1 MRDGRRKAVAA
12 VIAVASLAILIA
24 SSAMAMGWDV
34 PPGASD
40 VALEVSAQQN
50 GEGKEGIPQ
59 EGQGKTPQGSAK
71 GLSKNEPAG
80 SEMVEAD
87 DRDAQAPTSESGNAS
102 THALPSESSPE
113 GADDVGASDSKIRI
127 SLIIDASSVQ
137 GEGWPSSMGSFT
149 LELSTGSTVMDA
161 LRATGIAFTGSSSYV
176 SSIDG
181 LYAGMYGASSGWMY
195 SVDGVTPM
203 RAANAY
209 GITDGNAIRWYYSR

>member
-1 MRDGRRKAVAA
+1 MKDARRKAIAGVLAA
-12 VIAVASLAILIA
+12 VSLVILIA
-24 SSAMAMGWDV
+24 SSATAMSWDA
-34 PPGASD
+34 PSSTSD
-40 VALEVSAQQN
+40 AALEASLQQS
-50 GEGKEGIPQ
+50 GEGQAE
-59 EGQGKTPQGSAK
+59 TPQGSAK

-80 SEMVEAD
+80 SEMVDAD
-87 DRDAQAPTSESGNAS
+87 DRDAQAPTSESSNAS

-113 GADDVGASDSKIRI
+113 GADDVGASDSKIRV

-137 GEGWPSSMGSFT
+137 GEGWPSSMGRFT
-149 LELSTGSTVMDA
+149 LELSPGSTVMDA

-203 RAANAY
+203 RAANTY

>member
-1 MRDGRRKAVAA
+1 MKDGRRKAIAGVLAA
-12 VIAVASLAILIA
+12 VSLVILIA
-24 SSAMAMGWDV
+24 SSATAMSWDA
-34 PPGASD
+34 PSSTSD
-40 VALEVSAQQN
+40 AALETSLQQS
-50 GEGKEGIPQ
+50 GEGQAE
-59 EGQGKTPQGSAK
+59 TPQGSAK

-80 SEMVEAD
+80 SEMVDAD
-87 DRDAQAPTSESGNAS
+87 DHDAQVPTSESSNAS

-113 GADDVGASDSKIRI
+113 GVDDVGASDSKIRV

-149 LELSTGSTVMDA
+149 LELSPDSTVMDA

-203 RAANAY
+203 RAANTY

>member
-1 MRDGRRKAVAA
+1 MKDGRRKAIAGVLAA
-12 VIAVASLAILIA
+12 VSLVILIA
-24 SSAMAMGWDV
+24 SSTTAMSWD
-34 PPGASD
+34 ALSSTSD
-40 VALEVSAQQN
+40 AALEASLQQS
-50 GEGKEGIPQ
+50 GEGQAE
-59 EGQGKTPQGSAK
+59 TPQGSAK

-80 SEMVEAD
+80 SEMVDAD
-87 DRDAQAPTSESGNAS
+87 DHDAQAPTSESSNAS

-113 GADDVGASDSKIRI
+113 GADDVGASDSKIRV

-149 LELSTGSTVMDA
+149 LELSPGSTVMDA

-203 RAANAY
+203 RAANTY

>member
-1 MRDGRRKAVAA
+1 MKDGRRKAIAGVLAA
-12 VIAVASLAILIA
+12 VSLVILIA
-24 SSAMAMGWDV
+24 SSATAMSWD
-34 PPGASD
+34 ALSSTSD
-40 VALEVSAQQN
+40 AALEASLQQS
-50 GEGKEGIPQ
+50 GEGQAE
-59 EGQGKTPQGSAK
+59 TPQGSAK

-80 SEMVEAD
+80 SEMVDAD
-87 DRDAQAPTSESGNAS
+87 DRDAQAPTSESSNAS

-113 GADDVGASDSKIRI
+113 GADDVGASDSKIRV

-149 LELSTGSTVMDA
+149 LELSPGSTVMDA

>member
-1 MRDGRRKAVAA
+1 MKDGRRKAIAGVLAA
-12 VIAVASLAILIA
+12 VSLVILIA
-24 SSAMAMGWDV
+24 SSATAMSWDA
-34 PPGASD
+34 PSSTSD
-40 VALEVSAQQN
+40 AALEASLQQS
-50 GEGKEGIPQ
+50 GEGQAE
-59 EGQGKTPQGSAK
+59 TPQGSAK

-80 SEMVEAD
+80 SEMVDAD
-87 DRDAQAPTSESGNAS
+87 DRDAQAPTSESSNAS

-113 GADDVGASDSKIRI
+113 GADGVGASDSKIRV

-149 LELSTGSTVMDA
+149 LELSPGSTVMDA
-161 LRATGIAFTGSSSYV
+161 LRATGIAFAGSSSYV

-203 RAANAY
+203 RAANTY

>member
-1 MRDGRRKAVAA
+1 MKDGRRKAIAGVLAA
-12 VIAVASLAILIA
+12 VSLVILIA
-24 SSAMAMGWDV
+24 SSATAMSWD
-34 PPGASD
+34 ALSSTSD
-40 VALEVSAQQN
+40 AALEASLQQS
-50 GEGKEGIPQ
+50 GEGQAE
-59 EGQGKTPQGSAK
+59 TPQGSAK

-80 SEMVEAD
+80 SEMVDAD
-87 DRDAQAPTSESGNAS
+87 DRDAQAPTSESSNAS

-113 GADDVGASDSKIRI
+113 GADDVGASDSKIRV

-149 LELSTGSTVMDA
+149 LELSPGSTVLDA

>member
-1 MRDGRRKAVAA
+1 MKDGRRKAIAGVLAA
-12 VIAVASLAILIA
+12 VSLVILIA
-24 SSAMAMGWDV
+24 SSATAMSWDA
-34 PPGASD
+34 PSSTPDAALAAS
-40 VALEVSAQQN
+40 LQQS
-50 GEGKEGIPQ
+50 GEGQAE
-59 EGQGKTPQGSAK
+59 TPQGSAK
-71 GLSKNEPAG
+71 SLSKNEPAG
-80 SEMVEAD
+80 SEMVDAD
-87 DRDAQAPTSESGNAS
+87 DHDAQAPTSESSNAS

-113 GADDVGASDSKIRI
+113 GADDVGASDSKIRV
-127 SLIIDASSVQ
+127 SLIVDASSVQ

-149 LELSTGSTVMDA
+149 LELSPGSTVMDA

-203 RAANAY
+203 RAANTY

>member
-1 MRDGRRKAVAA
+1 MKDGRRKAIAGVLAA
-12 VIAVASLAILIA
+12 VSLVILIA
-24 SSAMAMGWDV
+24 SSTTAMSWD
-34 PPGASD
+34 ALSSTSD
-40 VALEVSAQQN
+40 AALEASLQQS
-50 GEGKEGIPQ
+50 GEGQAE
-59 EGQGKTPQGSAK
+59 TPQGSAK

-80 SEMVEAD
+80 SEMVDAD
-87 DRDAQAPTSESGNAS
+87 DHDAQAPTSESSNAS

-113 GADDVGASDSKIRI
+113 GADDVGASDSKIRV

-149 LELSTGSTVMDA
+149 LELSLGSTVMDA

>member
-1 MRDGRRKAVAA
+1 MLAA
-12 VIAVASLAILIA
+12 VSLVILIA
-24 SSAMAMGWDV
+24 SSATAMSWD
-34 PPGASD
+34 ALSSTSD
-40 VALEVSAQQN
+40 AALEASLQQS

-59 EGQGKTPQGSAK
+59 EGQGETPQGSAK

-80 SEMVEAD
+80 SEMVDAD

-149 LELSTGSTVMDA
+149 LELSPGSTVMDA

>member
-1 MRDGRRKAVAA
+1 MKDGRRKAIAGVLAA
-12 VIAVASLAILIA
+12 VSLVILIA
-24 SSAMAMGWDV
+24 SSTTAMSWD
-34 PPGASD
+34 ALSSTSD
-40 VALEVSAQQN
+40 AALEASLQQS
-50 GEGKEGIPQ
+50 GEGQAE
-59 EGQGKTPQGSAK
+59 TPQGSAK

-80 SEMVEAD
+80 SEMVDAD
-87 DRDAQAPTSESGNAS
+87 DRDAQAPTSESSNAS

-113 GADDVGASDSKIRI
+113 GADDVGASDSKIRV

-149 LELSTGSTVMDA
+149 LELSLGSTVMDA

>member
-1 MRDGRRKAVAA
+1 MKDARRKAIAGVLA
-12 VIAVASLAILIA
+12 VVSLVILIA
-24 SSAMAMGWDV
+24 SSATAMSWDA
-34 PPGASD
+34 PSSTSYA
-40 VALEVSAQQN
+40 ALEASLQLS
-50 GEGKEGIPQ
+50 GEGQAE
-59 EGQGKTPQGSAK
+59 TPQGSAK

-80 SEMVEAD
+80 SEMVDAD
-87 DRDAQAPTSESGNAS
+87 DHDAQAPTSESRNAS

-113 GADDVGASDSKIRI
+113 GADDVGVSDSKIRV

-149 LELSTGSTVMDA
+149 LELSPGSTVMDA

-203 RAANAY
+203 RAANTY

>member
-1 MRDGRRKAVAA
+1 MKDGRRKAIAGVLAA
-12 VIAVASLAILIA
+12 VSLVILIA
-24 SSAMAMGWDV
+24 SSATAMSWD
-34 PPGASD
+34 ALSSTSD
-40 VALEVSAQQN
+40 AALEASLQQS
-50 GEGKEGIPQ
+50 GEGQAE
-59 EGQGKTPQGSAK
+59 TPQGSAK

-80 SEMVEAD
+80 SEMVDAD
-87 DRDAQAPTSESGNAS
+87 DRDAQAPTSESSNAS

-113 GADDVGASDSKIRI
+113 GADDVGASDSKIRV

-149 LELSTGSTVMDA
+149 LELSLGSTVMDA